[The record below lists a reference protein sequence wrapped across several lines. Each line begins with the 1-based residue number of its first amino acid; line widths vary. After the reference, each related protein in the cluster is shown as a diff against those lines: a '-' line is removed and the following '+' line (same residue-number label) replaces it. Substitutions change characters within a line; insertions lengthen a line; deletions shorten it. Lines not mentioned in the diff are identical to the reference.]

1 MVKITHTKSGLK
13 LLEKHT
19 TGQMSV
25 NQGKTVGL
33 RGGREE
39 CEGSFKQE
47 LSENTAASCVVGV
60 TILYIVKL

>member
-1 MVKITHTKSGLK
+1 MNQMVKITHTKSGLK

-33 RGGREE
+33 RGVGRNV
-39 CEGSFKQE
+39 KDH
-47 LSENTAASCVVGV
+47 LSKNYQKTQQLPVWLESLFYT
-60 TILYIVKL
+60 L

>member
-1 MVKITHTKSGLK
+1 MTQMVKITHMKNGLK

-33 RGGREE
+33 RG
-39 CEGSFKQE
+39 EG
-47 LSENTAASCVVGV
+47 GM
-60 TILYIVKL
+60 

>member
-1 MVKITHTKSGLK
+1 MKNGLK

-33 RGGREE
+33 RG
-39 CEGSFKQE
+39 EG
-47 LSENTAASCVVGV
+47 GM
-60 TILYIVKL
+60 